1 MCRSDSW
8 LADIYATSPV
18 MSTYLLC
25 VIVGE
30 FAHVEA
36 KWHNVTTYP
45 VRCTT
50 YFRYGGARGSDAAV
64 NTSEGSGAPIK
75 CSQYPMN
82 VAYGPADATATPSFF
97 LH

>member
-1 MCRSDSW
+1 
-8 LADIYATSPV
+8 

-45 VRCTT
+45 VR
-50 YFRYGGARGSDAAV
+50 YVLPYGGARGSDAPV

-75 CSQYPMN
+75 CFQYPMN